1 MIYCLFF
8 SYHSEILKEKK
19 LLSVYMTIKSE
30 HLEGGPRR
38 ISSSRPGL
46 QYREFKA
53 NLRVSNKN
61 VDTSTAMLYWDTVC
75 CHLKKLCLEGRWKC
89 L

>member
-8 SYHSEILKEKK
+8 SYHSDVLKKKK
-19 LLSVYMTIKSE
+19 LLSVYMIIKSE
-30 HLEGGPRR
+30 HLEGGPRS

-46 QYREFKA
+46 QYHEFKA
-53 NLRVSNKN
+53 SLRVSNKN
-61 VDTSTAMLYWDTVC
+61 MDISTAMLYWGTFC
-75 CHLKKLCLEGRWKC
+75 CYLKKLCLEGRWKC